1 MPGSVALASHELQP
15 PINPGLR
22 PWDASAHTHSEPG
35 PFHSCDAPAMNADAV
50 LGQQRQRKVRKKS
63 ILFCMLIH
71 VDPKSANIF
80 LYFSDGWLNHQ
91 PGIHVSTFHDSAIA
105 ASLAQ

>member
-1 MPGSVALASHELQP
+1 
-15 PINPGLR
+15 
-22 PWDASAHTHSEPG
+22 
-35 PFHSCDAPAMNADAV
+35 MNADAV
-50 LGQQRQRKVRKKS
+50 LGQQRQESPQKIYP
-63 ILFCMLIH
+63 ILH